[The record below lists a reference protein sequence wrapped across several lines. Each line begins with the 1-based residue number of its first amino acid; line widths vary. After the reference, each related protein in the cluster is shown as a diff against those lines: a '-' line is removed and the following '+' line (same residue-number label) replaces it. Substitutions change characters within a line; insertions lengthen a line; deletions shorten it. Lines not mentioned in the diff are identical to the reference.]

1 MDLALQRW
9 LQQNP
14 FLVPLAHFEGQVRG
28 AAEALTPPALVL
40 GPWSEHRAE
49 HENGV
54 PLLLGQSHGTALQ
67 TGAAELLGPACD
79 KALLGKLPPALAE
92 GMREVK
98 AALATPAS
106 RSTAIHWLLTGA
118 SPGNAPAQPALLQLL
133 AWRTFSRLLSP
144 HLEPFSAWRNG
155 VRWGRSSCPLCG
167 ALPMMAHSR
176 GGERTLVCGC
186 CSSRWR
192 DAPPGCPHCGN
203 RDASRL
209 ARLEMKGAAG
219 LRLDVCDACKGY
231 LKVYAGEGEEAVFL
245 ADWPTLALDG
255 LAVERGYG
263 RRGAS
268 LWEL

>member
-14 FLVPLAHFEGQVRG
+14 FLVPLAAFEAQVRG
-28 AAEALTPPALVL
+28 AAEAVTPPALAL
-40 GPWSEHRAE
+40 APWAEHRAE
-49 HENGV
+49 HGNGV
-54 PLLLGQSHGTALQ
+54 ALLLGQSHGTILQ
-67 TGAAELLGPACD
+67 AAAADLLGPASER
-79 KALLGKLPPALAE
+79 AVLGKLPPPLAE
-92 GMREVK
+92 GMKEVQ
-98 AALATPAS
+98 ATLASPEA
-106 RSTAIHWLLTGA
+106 RATAIHWLLGGA
-118 SPGNAPAQPALLQLL
+118 SPATAPVQPALLQLL

-144 HLEPFSAWRNG
+144 YLEPFSAWRNG
-155 VRWGRSSCPLCG
+155 ERWGRSSCPLCG
-167 ALPMMAHSR
+167 ALPIMAHAR

-186 CSSRWR
+186 CTSRWR

-219 LRLDVCDACKGY
+219 LRLDVCEACKGY
-231 LKVYAGEGEEAVFL
+231 LKVYAGVGEESVFL
-245 ADWPTLALDG
+245 SDWPTLALDG
-255 LAVERGYG
+255 LAVERGYK